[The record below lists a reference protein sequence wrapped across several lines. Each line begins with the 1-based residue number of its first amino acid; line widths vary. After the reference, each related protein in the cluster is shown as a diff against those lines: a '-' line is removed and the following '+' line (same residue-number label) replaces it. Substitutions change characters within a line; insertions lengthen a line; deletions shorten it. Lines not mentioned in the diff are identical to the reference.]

1 VVQTQQRYLL
11 LLFQP
16 VQPDLQDQLDPQ
28 DRQVLVALPEAMVQ
42 MVALDLQDQLVL
54 LDLQVRQQGLE
65 HLLLVAVL

>member
-1 VVQTQQRYLL
+1 M
-11 LLFQP
+11 
-16 VQPDLQDQLDPQ
+16 QPDLQDQLDPQ

-42 MVALDLQDQLVL
+42 MVALDLQDPLDL